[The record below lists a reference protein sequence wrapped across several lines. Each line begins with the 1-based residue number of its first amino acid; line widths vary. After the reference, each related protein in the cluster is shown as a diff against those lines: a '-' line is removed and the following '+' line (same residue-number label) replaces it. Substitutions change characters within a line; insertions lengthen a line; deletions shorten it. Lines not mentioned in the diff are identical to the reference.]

1 MSVNGTILSIKLRGS
16 TMENSKTGSDKFDRK
31 QFADLEKY
39 ASEKGFAKSAVVI
52 LALEEFLK
60 GQEK

>member
-1 MSVNGTILSIKLRGS
+1 
-16 TMENSKTGSDKFDRK
+16 MENSKKRVQISLTEK